1 MSILEEAVSKFRN
14 IVEKHG
20 LIDSSINVKMR
31 PLKPEEAI
39 GKPLRD
45 DYPILKGKEVLIE
58 ADFMGDKGQAFT
70 DEPSDFEGTIKD
82 VINLPFN
89 TNRNRAVVVATVNAV
104 LRHLNI
110 AAGTIHCKNKEPE
123 ECAEEMAY
131 RLLNRWGKNLTVG
144 LIGLQPAIASCLIK
158 TFSKNNVK
166 IADLDEDNIGKNFD
180 GVTILDGRL
189 YAKKL
194 VEENFLALVTGSTVV
209 NGTIDEI
216 LETSREGNKNRI
228 VIFFGTTIAGIDVL
242 MNLRRLCF
250 KSH

>member
-1 MSILEEAVSKFRN
+1 MSILEEAVLKFRN
-14 IVEKHG
+14 IAEKHG

-31 PLKPEEAI
+31 PLKPKEAI

-82 VINLPFN
+82 VINLPFD
-89 TNRNRAVVVATVNAV
+89 TNRNRAVVVASVNAV

-110 AAGTIHCKNKEPE
+110 AAGTIHCKNEEPE
-123 ECAEEMAY
+123 ECAEEMAH
-131 RLLNRWGKNLTVG
+131 RLLNRWGRSLTIG
-144 LIGLQPAIASCLIK
+144 LVGLQPAIASSLIK

-194 VEENFLALVTGSTVV
+194 VEDNFLALVTGSTIV

-216 LETSREGNKNRI
+216 LETSKEGNKNRI